1 MSFLKKHKLEDKMKK
16 TVPLTVVLLALFLF
30 GSLTSLSWADG
41 PRLLIPGT
49 RFDFGYAPTSSVLS
63 HYFLVKN
70 VGTDTLKIEN
80 VKPG

>member
-1 MSFLKKHKLEDKMKK
+1 MKRAVSV
-16 TVPLTVVLLALFLF
+16 TAVLLILFLV
-30 GSLTSLSWADG
+30 GCLVSPSWADG

-49 RFDFGYAPTSSVLS
+49 RFDFGYAPTSSMLS

-70 VGTDTLKIEN
+70 VGTDTLKINN

>member
-1 MSFLKKHKLEDKMKK
+1 MKR
-16 TVPLTVVLLALFLF
+16 TFTLTIVVLLLFLV
-30 GSLTSLSWADG
+30 GSLTGLSRADG

-49 RFDFGYAPTSSVLS
+49 RFDFGCTPTSSKIS

-70 VGTDTLKIEN
+70 VGLDTLKIEK